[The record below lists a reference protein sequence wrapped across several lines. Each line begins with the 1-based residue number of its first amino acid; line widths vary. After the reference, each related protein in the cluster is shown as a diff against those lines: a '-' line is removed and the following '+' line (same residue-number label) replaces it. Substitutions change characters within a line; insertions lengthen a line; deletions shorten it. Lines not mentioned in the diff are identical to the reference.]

1 LHFPDIL
8 IKGILHMRYFFI
20 NETTPQEIRAAL
32 SPYGTCVPLPEF
44 KALPHPVCRHPD
56 MLMASI
62 NGNIF
67 VHREYQK
74 GQALLRD
81 LGIPFLIS
89 QNTVKNTYPHD
100 VALNCFD
107 AGGYL
112 FAKASAVSEEVLAKA
127 RESEMPVLSVS
138 QGYTKCSSAVIKN
151 AIATADKGIARA
163 AQSVGIPALLLPPH
177 KIGIEVYDTGFIG
190 GASVVLNEN
199 TLGFFGKIE
208 NYPSYEALKQFFS
221 TVGVEILSLSE
232 KPLFDYGGAVTVE
245 RT

>member
-1 LHFPDIL
+1 
-8 IKGILHMRYFFI
+8 MRYFFI

-32 SPYGTCVPLPEF
+32 SPYGICIPLPEF
-44 KALPHPVCRHPD
+44 EALPHPVCRHPD

-62 NGNIF
+62 NGNNFI
-67 VHREYQK
+67 HREYRK
-74 GQALLRD
+74 GQSILKD
-81 LGIPFLIS
+81 LGIPFFIS
-89 QNTVKNTYPHD
+89 EAAVKSTYPHD

-112 FAKASAVSEEVLAKA
+112 FAKESAVSEEVLAKV
-127 RESEMPVLSVS
+127 RESKMPVLSVS

-163 AQSVGIPALLLPPH
+163 AEGVGIPTLLLPPH
-177 KIGIEVYDTGFIG
+177 KIGIEVYDTGVIG

-199 TLGFFGKIE
+199 TLGFFGRIE
-208 NYPSYEALKQFFS
+208 DYPSYEALRTFFS